1 MEPPPAWSDPESL
14 TRTMSTIEQQH
25 NPARFA
31 VIGNPVE
38 HSKSPTIHE
47 MFGKQLG
54 IALVYDG
61 LPAEKNEFSATVDL
75 FFRSGGE
82 GLNVTVPFKGEAC
95 DLCDTVSTEAQAA
108 HAVNTISV
116 HGGKL
121 TGDNTDGVGLVK
133 DIVSNLGLTVSRSSV
148 LLLGAGG
155 AIRGVLGPLLR
166 EGPASITIANRTL
179 ARAQTLAAQFPA
191 SKNLLALDF
200 GDLDGHRFDI
210 IVNGTSAS
218 LAGET
223 LPLSPEI
230 FTEAVL
236 AYDMMYGPAASRFT
250 GYAADSG
257 ARLVMDGLGML
268 VEQAAE
274 SFNIWHGVRPHT
286 SEIIA
291 RLRAD
296 L

>member
-1 MEPPPAWSDPESL
+1 MPTD
-14 TRTMSTIEQQH
+14 EQQH

-38 HSKSPTIHE
+38 HSKSPLIHA

-54 IALVYDG
+54 IDLVYDI
-61 LPAEKNEFSATVDL
+61 LPAKTDEFARTVDM
-75 FFRSGGE
+75 FRRSGGR

-95 DLCDTVSTEAQAA
+95 ELCDTVSTEAQTAN
-108 HAVNTISV
+108 AVNTISI

-121 TGDNTDGVGLVK
+121 KGDNTDGAGLVK
-133 DIVSNLGLTVSRSSV
+133 DIVSNLGLTVSRSRV

-166 EGPASITIANRTL
+166 EGPASIIIANRTL

-210 IVNGTSAS
+210 IVNGTAAS

-223 LPLSPEI
+223 LPLPCEI
-230 FTEAVL
+230 FTGAVL

-274 SFNIWHGVRPHT
+274 SFYIWHGVRPHT
-286 SEIIA
+286 TEVITH
-291 RLRAD
+291 LRSYP
-296 L
+296 